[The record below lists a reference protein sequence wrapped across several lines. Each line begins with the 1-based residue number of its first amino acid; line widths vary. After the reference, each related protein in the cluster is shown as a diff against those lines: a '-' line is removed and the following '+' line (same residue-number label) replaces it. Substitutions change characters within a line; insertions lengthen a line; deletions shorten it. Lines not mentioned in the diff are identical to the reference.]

1 MTMLQTVFW
10 RFDLREISVA
20 TMILFAVIDI
30 VGSIPM
36 ILKIKQKVG
45 IVQPFKASLVAM
57 GIMVAFLFIGESIL
71 SIIGI
76 RASDFAVAG
85 SIILFIMAI
94 EMVLGIEIF
103 KHKDENSGKIASIVP
118 IAFPLIA
125 GAGTMTSIISLR
137 AEFAQINILVAI
149 LINMLMVYIVLKS
162 TARIERILGPGGIA
176 VLEKVFGIILLA
188 IAIKLFSSNVTELFH

>member
-1 MTMLQTVFW
+1 MLQTVFW
-10 RFDLREISVA
+10 NFDVKEISVA
-20 TMILFAVIDI
+20 TMVLFAVIDI
-30 VGSIPM
+30 IGSIPL
-36 ILKIKQKVG
+36 IIKIKQKVG
-45 IVQPFKASLVAM
+45 VVHPFKASMVAM

-76 RASDFAVAG
+76 GTSEFAVAG
-85 SIILFIMAI
+85 SFVLFFMAL

-103 KHKDENSGKIASIVP
+103 KHKEEDSGKIASVVP

-149 LINMLMVYIVLKS
+149 LLNMLMVYVVLKS

-176 VLEKVFGIILLA
+176 VLEKAFGIILLA
-188 IAIKLFSSNVTELFH
+188 ISIKLFSSNVTELFN